1 MKMNRLKVER
11 PMADSRT
18 IRTSMREPED
28 IGQELK
34 TLIDGRDNDE
44 IINFLEIQ
52 SSFQVQEQFK
62 VFSLARLIYSPDC
75 MVSYKYKIIPFS
87 SRLVLQLSVLNDPE
101 TLSSILTWGE
111 KIGLTPERGGHKC
124 IDRNNP
130 ILVACQQD
138 FKRCMDLLFQH
149 GYRMKEFED
158 KDDNESEEDDQV
170 KQFLR
175 FQAASNIHY
184 LSLEFTQHKAL

>member
-62 VFSLARLIYSPDC
+62 VFSLARLIFSFDC
-75 MVSYKYKIIPFS
+75 MVS
-87 SRLVLQLSVLNDPE
+87 
-101 TLSSILTWGE
+101 
-111 KIGLTPERGGHKC
+111 
-124 IDRNNP
+124 
-130 ILVACQQD
+130 
-138 FKRCMDLLFQH
+138 
-149 GYRMKEFED
+149 
-158 KDDNESEEDDQV
+158 
-170 KQFLR
+170 
-175 FQAASNIHY
+175 
-184 LSLEFTQHKAL
+184 